1 MLAEQN
7 NVAQQTATDKTNT
20 SRGKW
25 NSLCV
30 ITAGHISLQ
39 NYHSAVTDERYPRQS
54 VKQKRH
60 LADLVTDGMIKL
72 NTS

>member
-7 NVAQQTATDKTNT
+7 NATQQTATDKTNT
-20 SRGKW
+20 SIGKW
-25 NSLCV
+25 YSLCL
-30 ITAGHISLQ
+30 IAAGHISLQ
-39 NYHSAVTDERYPRQS
+39 NYNSAVTDERYPRQI

-60 LADLVTDGMIKL
+60 LADLVTDGMIKF